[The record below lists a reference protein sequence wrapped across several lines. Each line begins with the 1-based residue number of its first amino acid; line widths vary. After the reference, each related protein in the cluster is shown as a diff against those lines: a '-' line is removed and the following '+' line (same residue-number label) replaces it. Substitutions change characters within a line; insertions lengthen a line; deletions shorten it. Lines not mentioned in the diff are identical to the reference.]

1 MHPQRSP
8 VPRVALGLTLC
19 AMALRAAA
27 AAQDGDELDLILN
40 RLGVYLLT
48 YESELSTVVAEE
60 RYEQRE
66 TRRMAAG
73 IPEANRLA
81 SVRTR
86 KLESDVAFLRLPGGE
101 AWFGVRDVKKV
112 DGRAVSTEG
121 GRLLDV
127 LQRLNATR
135 LIEDGARIVAASA
148 AHNLG
153 SPRTI
158 NMPSTPLE
166 VLHPTH
172 HVQFMFK
179 LRGRGKVDG
188 TETMKVEFDEFD
200 VPTLI
205 NDFKGEPLFIRGTAW
220 VEPGNGRL
228 WRVEMTVRPRT
239 SVNVPRSFQNF
250 LRVDFMLHQ
259 ELGLMVPK
267 HMDEEF
273 FVPGGRGTGAATYSN
288 YRRFT
293 TAARLVPQN

>member
-1 MHPQRSP
+1 MTARSITLL
-8 VPRVALGLTLC
+8 VFCSTLSALS
-19 AMALRAAA
+19 LRASSRH
-27 AAQDGDELDLILN
+27 QDGEELDLILN
-40 RLGVYLLT
+40 RLATYLLK

-66 TRRMAAG
+66 TRRMAVS
-73 IPEANRLA
+73 IPEASRLA

-112 DGRAVSTEG
+112 DGREVSMEG
-121 GRLLDV
+121 VRLLDV
-127 LQRLNATR
+127 LQRLNANR

-158 NMPSTPLE
+158 NMPTTPLE

-172 HVQFMFK
+172 HVQFIFK
-179 LRGRGKVDG
+179 LRGRDKVDG
-188 TETMKVEFDEFD
+188 AATRKVEFDEFD
-200 VPTLI
+200 VPTII
-205 NDFKGEPLFIRGTAW
+205 NDFKGEPLFIHGTAW

-228 WRVEMTVRPRT
+228 WRVEMTIRPQT

-267 HMDEEF
+267 HMYEEF
-273 FVPGGRGTGAATYSN
+273 FVIGGRGTGAATYSN